1 MMITR
6 RRSLI
11 ALIAASLSTWPAC
24 SRAPTPGK
32 TLRVVS
38 ISPNTTETMF
48 AIGAGDLLVGRS
60 RYCDIPAEAQKLP
73 AVGGFS
79 DPNIEAIVALSPSLV
94 IGARGPAGPTLMD
107 TLKSHGIDTFFPET
121 ETMAAIKTMITDLG
135 KRVDRLVGAER
146 VVLDIEAKQNA
157 LRAKLLGKPRVRVL
171 FAFDIAPVIAA
182 GPGSFTDEVIREA
195 GAENVV
201 TKGGAYPTIGLEHL
215 LALDPDM
222 LLDGATDMQATKS
235 MKERVT
241 DAPGWKEVRAVKQ
254 GRIRQVGSDALRP
267 GPRIGDGL
275 WTVARAIHGDDFG
288 P

>member
-1 MMITR
+1 MIITR

-11 ALIAASLSTWPAC
+11 ALMAASLSTWSAC
-24 SRAPTPGK
+24 SRTPAPGK

-48 AIGAGDLLVGRS
+48 AIGAGNLLVGRS

-73 AVGGFS
+73 TVGGFS

-94 IGARGPAGPTLMD
+94 IGARGPAGPMLMD
-107 TLKSHGIDTFFPET
+107 TLRSHGIETFFPET
-121 ETMAAIKTMITDLG
+121 ETMSAIKAMIRDLG
-135 KRVDRLVGAER
+135 KRVDHAAGAEA

-157 LRAKLLGKPRVRVL
+157 LKVKLLGKPRVRVL

-215 LALDPDM
+215 LALDPDL
-222 LLDGATDMQATKS
+222 LLDGASDMQATKS
-235 MKERVT
+235 MRERVT
-241 DAPGWKEVRAVKQ
+241 DAPGWKELRAVKQ

-275 WTVARAIHGDDFG
+275 WTVARAIHGDDFN

>member
-1 MMITR
+1 MLITR

-11 ALIAASLSTWPAC
+11 ALIAAALPAC
-24 SRAPTPGK
+24 SRAPTAAK

-94 IGARGPAGPTLMD
+94 IGARGPAGPGLMD
-107 TLKSHGIDTFFPET
+107 NLRSHGIETFFPET
-121 ETMAAIKTMITDLG
+121 ETMATIKTMIIDLG
-135 KRVDRLVGAER
+135 KRVDRLAGAER
-146 VVLDIEAKQNA
+146 VVHEIETKQNA
-157 LRAKLLGKPRVRVL
+157 LRTKLVGKPRVRVL
-171 FAFDIAPVIAA
+171 FAFDVAPVIAA
-182 GPGSFTDEVIREA
+182 GPGSFTDEVLREA
-195 GAENVV
+195 GAENVI
-201 TKGGAYPTIGLEHL
+201 TKGGPYPTIGLEHL
-215 LALDPDM
+215 LALDPD
-222 LLDGATDMQATKS
+222 LFLDGASDMQAVKS
-235 MKERVT
+235 MRERVT
-241 DAPGWKEVRAVKQ
+241 DAPGWKELRAVKQ

-275 WTVARAIHGDDFG
+275 WAIARAIHGDDFG
-288 P
+288 T

>member
-1 MMITR
+1 MLITR
-6 RRSLI
+6 RRSLV
-11 ALIAASLSTWPAC
+11 ALMAAVLPAC
-24 SRAPTPGK
+24 SRAPSAAK
-32 TLRVVS
+32 KLRVVS

-73 AVGGFS
+73 VVGGFS

-94 IGARGPAGPTLMD
+94 IGARGPAGPALMD
-107 TLKSHGIDTFFPET
+107 NLKSHGIEPFFPET

-135 KRVDRLVGAER
+135 KRVDHVSGAEG
-146 VVLDIEAKQNA
+146 VVREIEAKQNA
-157 LRAKLLGKPRVRVL
+157 LRTKLVGKPRVRLL
-171 FAFDIAPVIAA
+171 FAFDVAPVIAA

-195 GAENVV
+195 GGENVV

-215 LALDPDM
+215 LALDPD
-222 LLDGATDMQATKS
+222 LFLDGASDMQATMS

-241 DAPGWKEVRAVKQ
+241 DTPGWKELRAVKQ

-267 GPRIGDGL
+267 GPRIGNGL
-275 WTVARAIHGDDFG
+275 WAVARAIHGDDFS